1 MKLKNI
7 LFAMAIPGL
16 AFLAACGD
24 DETKAPA
31 PNITFQTG
39 AGYTF
44 QNINVQF
51 DSVLKI
57 GIRAKSND
65 KKLAS
70 VKVTLSTNGAAAG
83 TIWDTA
89 ISTATFDY
97 DYIYQVKGGTGDV
110 QTLSIVAV
118 DDNGESA
125 SQSINITIKP
135 ALNPLKQTGGQR
147 VWNILGPVGQKG
159 AYDLNAI
166 TGRASNE
173 SESLK
178 DLKDLTV
185 VAGGGIFSESWG
197 SGNGTKFARV
207 TANDWNTATNTEALF
222 DLWETKA
229 ATATSTIT
237 DINVG
242 DYIVCKTGQNV
253 SFNIYLIRIDAVV
266 NTPAAGDN
274 NDYIEFTYYK
284 EDI

>member
-7 LFAMAIPGL
+7 LIALAIPGL
-16 AFLAACGD
+16 AFLASCGG
-24 DETKAPA
+24 EEAAPK
-31 PNITFQTG
+31 PNVTFQTG

-65 KKLAS
+65 KKLS
-70 VKVTLSTNGAAAG
+70 GVKVTLSTNGATAG

-89 ISTATFDY
+89 ISSLTFDY
-97 DYIYQVKGGTGDV
+97 DYIYQVKGGAGDV
-110 QTLSIVAV
+110 QTFTVIAT

-125 SQSINITIKP
+125 SQSFNITIKP

-147 VWNILGPVGQKG
+147 VWNIIGSNKG
-159 AYDLNAI
+159 AYDLNMI
-166 TGRASNE
+166 TQRASNE

-185 VAGGGIFSESWG
+185 VAGGGVFSKSWG
-197 SGNGTKFARV
+197 SGNGTKFAKV
-207 TANDWNTATNTEALF
+207 SAADWNTATTTEALF
-222 DLWETKA
+222 DLWEA
-229 ATATSTIT
+229 NASASTSTIT
-237 DINVG
+237 NIAAG
-242 DYIVCKTGQNV
+242 DYIVCKTGQAV
-253 SFNIYLIRIDAVV
+253 SFNIYLIRVDAVV
-266 NTPAAGDN
+266 ATPGDN